1 MIEGGEADP
10 MKRIRISHCLPV
22 LLLALAGCSQ
32 TPPAKKEPPK
42 PPEPATGQSAI
53 FQTYQVART
62 WAPDARLLKLESG
75 SIPEAPAS
83 GGKYGFWRATY
94 VSESKRSRR
103 EFTWAA
109 ADSEGG
115 IIKGV
120 RAGADSGYLPNPR
133 IFPMAI
139 QEVKIDTPKALEAAM
154 AEVEKDSNM
163 KKVLADNPDLPVHFL
178 LEWVAPDVKPTWRVI
193 FGPSVSQSKFSVFVD
208 AFTGRF
214 VRKLR

>member
-1 MIEGGEADP
+1 MN
-10 MKRIRISHCLPV
+10 RIRISHCLPA

-32 TPPAKKEPPK
+32 APPAKKEPPK

-53 FQTYQVART
+53 FQTFQVART
-62 WAPDARLLKLESG
+62 WAPDVKLLKLESG
-75 SIPEAPAS
+75 NIPETPSA
-83 GGKYGFWRATY
+83 GGKYGFWRAIY
-94 VSESKRSRR
+94 VSQSKRARK

-115 IIKGV
+115 IFKGV

-133 IFPMAI
+133 VFPVAI
-139 QEVKIDTPKALEAAM
+139 QEVKIDTPKALETAM
-154 AEVEKDSNM
+154 AEVHKDAAM
-163 KKVLADNPDLPVHFL
+163 KKVLADNKDLPIHFL
-178 LEWVAPDVKPTWRVI
+178 LEMVSPDIKPTWRVI

-208 AFTGRF
+208 AYTGKF